1 MQSPEPT
8 PRPAE
13 SAPESGS
20 VGRPACDFCG
30 DEVSA
35 VRRVALDAGYE
46 RLRTPHRELYS
57 CEACFE
63 KKERRRLG
71 LDRG

>member
-1 MQSPEPT
+1 MEP
-8 PRPAE
+8 
-13 SAPESGS
+13 SAPLPAPPRSASAE
-20 VGRPACDFCG
+20 RLACDFCG
-30 DEVSA
+30 DEAVA

>member
-1 MQSPEPT
+1 MGDVEGRETISET
-8 PRPAE
+8 AEAPA
-13 SAPESGS
+13 P
-20 VGRPACDFCG
+20 VRLACDFCG
-30 DEVSA
+30 EEVSA
-35 VRRVALDAGYE
+35 VSRVALDTDYE

-57 CEACFE
+57 CEACFQ